1 LPRASKTD
9 AGILLAT
16 VSRGAP
22 RPPAVPRANRSGT
35 DSRVFRLVEAAN
47 APEVPSVAKFFS
59 LGESRHTGG
68 VAGAKTLA
76 RGARRERD
84 RGKT

>member
-1 LPRASKTD
+1 
-9 AGILLAT
+9 
-16 VSRGAP
+16 
-22 RPPAVPRANRSGT
+22 VPRANRSGT

-47 APEVPSVAKFFS
+47 APEAPPGAKFFS

-68 VAGAKTLA
+68 VVGAETRA

-84 RGKT
+84 RGKI